1 VEVKRGTRFFILNDK
16 FFYFSLMLWHHSAFL
31 QEFRNWES
39 AWAMQALHTIVY
51 DLRTVAEL
59 ADKEITENG
68 KMPDKLKGAGSFLM
82 KVFGAL
88 AVSSVCQ
95 LFILLL
101 W

>member
-1 VEVKRGTRFFILNDK
+1 VC
-16 FFYFSLMLWHHSAFL
+16 SLYGYRLHGL
-31 QEFRNWES
+31 Q
-39 AWAMQALHTIVY
+39 
-51 DLRTVAEL
+51 